1 MEVMAAMSSAVP
13 TKALTLTISVERTDS
28 EAQRPP
34 SIPAPDGGRS
44 ADDDERV
51 DPRRVHLWN
60 RSGRHDRACGKCRVV
75 HVLPLFSPARA
86 SMTLR

>member
-13 TKALTLTISVERTDS
+13 TMAMTLTISV
-28 EAQRPP
+28 
-34 SIPAPDGGRS
+34 GRS

-75 HVLPLFSPARA
+75 HVLPLCSPARA